1 MDIFIVLLVYK
12 FIKGT
17 FTYEKVTRF
26 DLVIIPVYSAIMMIL
41 SLKSVRS
48 LTAAGLAITLVLIGV
63 AIGFLQAG
71 RTQVRDTNKFD
82 THQRPILEVKRNW
95 PYLLGWLVSF
105 AIGIG
110 VEVFYGARLNVDEV
124 SRELFTEI
132 LKDLSVVAMLRGQS
146 TWYVWILNVATSFTY
161 GGCLLVRYP
170 KIRAAVRSKH
180 HH

>member
-26 DLVIIPVYSAIMMIL
+26 ELVIIPVYSAVMMIL
-41 SLKSVRS
+41 GLKNVHS
-48 LTAAGLAITLVLIGV
+48 LTSAGLAIALVLIGV

-71 RTQVRDTNKFD
+71 RTQVRDTNKLD
-82 THQRPILEVKRNW
+82 SHQRPILEVKRNW
-95 PYLLGWLVSF
+95 PYLLGWLASF

-110 VEVFYGARLNVDEV
+110 VEVFYGVRLSVDEV
-124 SRELFTEI
+124 SQELFTEI
-132 LKDLSVVAMLRGQS
+132 LKDLSVVAMLRGHS

-161 GGCLLVRYP
+161 GGCLLARYP
-170 KIRAAVRSKH
+170 KIRSAIRSRH

>member
-12 FIKGT
+12 FIKET

-95 PYLLGWLVSF
+95 PYLLG
-105 AIGIG
+105 
-110 VEVFYGARLNVDEV
+110 
-124 SRELFTEI
+124 
-132 LKDLSVVAMLRGQS
+132 
-146 TWYVWILNVATSFTY
+146 
-161 GGCLLVRYP
+161 
-170 KIRAAVRSKH
+170 
-180 HH
+180 

>member
-1 MDIFIVLLVYK
+1 
-12 FIKGT
+12 
-17 FTYEKVTRF
+17 
-26 DLVIIPVYSAIMMIL
+26 
-41 SLKSVRS
+41 
-48 LTAAGLAITLVLIGV
+48 VLIGV

>member
-26 DLVIIPVYSAIMMIL
+26 ELVIIPIYSAVMMLLEFRNI
-41 SLKSVRS
+41 RS
-48 LTAAGLAITLVLIGV
+48 LGSVGLAIILVLIGI

-71 RTQVRDTNKFD
+71 RTRLRDTNKFD
-82 THQRPILEVKRNW
+82 AHQRPILEVKRNW

-110 VEVFYGARLNVDEV
+110 VEVFYGARLDVAAV
-124 SRELFTEI
+124 SHELFTEI
-132 LKDLSVVAMLRGQS
+132 LKDLSIIAMLRGHS
-146 TWYVWILNVATSFTY
+146 SWYVWLLNVATSFTY
-161 GGCLLVRYP
+161 GACLLIRYP
-170 KIRAAVRSKH
+170 KIRAAIQRKH
-180 HH
+180 H